1 MAEMTIHVNERS
13 YQIMCRD
20 GDEAEVSKLA
30 ADLAAR
36 VATIARDMNQ
46 SATVGDSHLLVLASL
61 TMLSEMRDLQ
71 HDKDAVESD
80 VGKAGAAREN
90 LSTRLDDMEQ
100 AVVAALTQ
108 AAEKIEAM
116 AQPNANGDLPSGQ

>member
-71 HDKDAVESD
+71 HDKDVVESD
-80 VGKAGAAREN
+80 VSKAGAAREN

-116 AQPNANGDLPSGQ
+116 AQPNANGDLPSEQ

>member
-71 HDKDAVESD
+71 RDKDAVESD
-80 VGKAGAAREN
+80 VSKAGAAREN

-116 AQPNANGDLPSGQ
+116 AQPNANGDLPSEQ

>member
-1 MAEMTIHVNERS
+1 MAEMTIQVNERP

-36 VATIARDMNQ
+36 VAAIAKNMNQ
-46 SATVGDSHLLVLASL
+46 TATIGDSHLLVLASL
-61 TMLSEMRDLQ
+61 TLLSEMRDLQ
-71 HDKDAVESD
+71 QDKAAVESD

-116 AQPNANGDLPSGQ
+116 AQTNANGDLPSGQ

>member
-100 AVVAALTQ
+100 AVMAASTQ

-116 AQPNANGDLPSGQ
+116 AQTNADGDLPSGQ

>member
-1 MAEMTIHVNERS
+1 MAEMTIQVNERP

-36 VATIARDMNQ
+36 VAAIAKNMNQ
-46 SATVGDSHLLVLASL
+46 TATIGDSHLLVLASL
-61 TMLSEMRDLQ
+61 TLLSEMRDLQ
-71 HDKDAVESD
+71 HDKAAVESD

-90 LSTRLDDMEQ
+90 LSTRLGDMEQ

-116 AQPNANGDLPSGQ
+116 AQTNANGDLPSGQ

>member
-80 VGKAGAAREN
+80 VDKAGAAREN

-116 AQPNANGDLPSGQ
+116 AQPNANGDLPSEQ

>member
-1 MAEMTIHVNERS
+1 MAEMTIQVNERS
-13 YQIMCRD
+13 YQILCRN

-36 VATIARDMNQ
+36 VALIAKDMNQ
-46 SATVGDSHLLVLASL
+46 TATISDSHLLVLAGL

-71 HDKDAVESD
+71 HDKAAVEND
-80 VGKAGAAREN
+80 AGKVDAAREN
-90 LSTRLDDMEQ
+90 LSTRLEDMEQ
-100 AVVAALTQ
+100 AVVVALTQ

-116 AQPNANGDLPSGQ
+116 AQANANGDLPTEQ

>member
-1 MAEMTIHVNERS
+1 MAEMTIQVNERS

-20 GDEAEVSKLA
+20 GDEAEVRKLA

-36 VATIARDMNQ
+36 VAAIAKNMNQ
-46 SATVGDSHLLVLASL
+46 TATIGDSHLLVLTSL
-61 TMLSEMRDLQ
+61 TLLSEMRDLQ
-71 HDKDAVESD
+71 HDKAAVESD

-90 LSTRLDDMEQ
+90 LSTRLGDMEQ

-116 AQPNANGDLPSGQ
+116 AQTNANGDLPSGQ

>member
-1 MAEMTIHVNERS
+1 MAEMTIQVNERS

-36 VATIARDMNQ
+36 VATIAKNMNQ
-46 SATVGDSHLLVLASL
+46 TATIGDSHLLVLASL
-61 TMLSEMRDLQ
+61 TLLSEMRDLQ
-71 HDKDAVESD
+71 HDKAAVESD

-90 LSTRLDDMEQ
+90 LSTRLGDMEQ

-116 AQPNANGDLPSGQ
+116 AQTNANGDLPSGQ

>member
-61 TMLSEMRDLQ
+61 TVLSEMRDLQ

-80 VGKAGAAREN
+80 VSKAGAAREN

-116 AQPNANGDLPSGQ
+116 AQPNANGDLPSEQ

>member
-1 MAEMTIHVNERS
+1 MAEMTIQVNERS

-36 VATIARDMNQ
+36 VAAIAKNMNQ
-46 SATVGDSHLLVLASL
+46 TATIGDSHLLVLASL

-71 HDKDAVESD
+71 HDKAAVESD

-116 AQPNANGDLPSGQ
+116 AQTNANGDLPSGQ

>member
-80 VGKAGAAREN
+80 VDKAGAAREN

-100 AVVAALTQ
+100 AVVAALTE

-116 AQPNANGDLPSGQ
+116 AQPNANGDLPSEQ

>member
-1 MAEMTIHVNERS
+1 MAEMTIQVNERS

-36 VATIARDMNQ
+36 VAAIAKNMNQ
-46 SATVGDSHLLVLASL
+46 TATIGDSHLLVLASL
-61 TMLSEMRDLQ
+61 TLLSEMRDLQ
-71 HDKDAVESD
+71 HDKAAVESD

-90 LSTRLDDMEQ
+90 LSTRLGDMEQ

-116 AQPNANGDLPSGQ
+116 AQTNANGDLPSGQ

>member
-1 MAEMTIHVNERS
+1 MAEMTIQVNERP

-20 GDEAEVSKLA
+20 GDETEVSKLA

-36 VATIARDMNQ
+36 VAAIAKNMNQ
-46 SATVGDSHLLVLASL
+46 TATIGDSHLLVLASL
-61 TMLSEMRDLQ
+61 TLLSEMRDLQ
-71 HDKDAVESD
+71 HDKAAVESD

-116 AQPNANGDLPSGQ
+116 AQTNANGDLPSGQ

>member
-90 LSTRLDDMEQ
+90 LSTRLVDMEQ

-116 AQPNANGDLPSGQ
+116 AQPNANGDLPSEQ

>member
-1 MAEMTIHVNERS
+1 MAEMTIQVNERS

-30 ADLAAR
+30 VDLAAR
-36 VATIARDMNQ
+36 VAAIAKNMNQ
-46 SATVGDSHLLVLASL
+46 TATIGDSHLLVLASL
-61 TMLSEMRDLQ
+61 TLLSEMRDLQ
-71 HDKDAVESD
+71 HDKAAVESD

-116 AQPNANGDLPSGQ
+116 AQTNANGDLPSGQ

>member
-71 HDKDAVESD
+71 HDKDAFESD

-100 AVVAALTQ
+100 AVVAALTE

-116 AQPNANGDLPSGQ
+116 AQPNANGDLPSEQ

>member
-1 MAEMTIHVNERS
+1 MAEMTIQVNERP

-20 GDEAEVSKLA
+20 GDETEVSKLA

-36 VATIARDMNQ
+36 VAAIAKNMNQ
-46 SATVGDSHLLVLASL
+46 TATIGDSHLLVLASFTL
-61 TMLSEMRDLQ
+61 LSEMRDLQ
-71 HDKDAVESD
+71 HDKAAVESD

-116 AQPNANGDLPSGQ
+116 AQTNANGDLPSGQ

>member
-1 MAEMTIHVNERS
+1 MAEMTIQVNERS

-36 VATIARDMNQ
+36 VAAIAKNMNQ
-46 SATVGDSHLLVLASL
+46 TATIGDSHLLVLASL

-71 HDKDAVESD
+71 HDKAAVESD

-90 LSTRLDDMEQ
+90 LSTRLGDMEQ

-116 AQPNANGDLPSGQ
+116 AQTNANGDLPSGQ

>member
-1 MAEMTIHVNERS
+1 MAEMTIQVNERS

-36 VATIARDMNQ
+36 VAAIAKNMNQ
-46 SATVGDSHLLVLASL
+46 TATIGDSHLLVLASL
-61 TMLSEMRDLQ
+61 TLLSEMRDLQ
-71 HDKDAVESD
+71 HDKAAVESD

-116 AQPNANGDLPSGQ
+116 AQTNANGDLPSGQ

>member
-1 MAEMTIHVNERS
+1 MAEMTIQVNERP

-36 VATIARDMNQ
+36 VAAIAKNMNQ
-46 SATVGDSHLLVLASL
+46 TATIGDSHLLVLASL
-61 TMLSEMRDLQ
+61 TLLSEMRDLQ
-71 HDKDAVESD
+71 HDKAAVESD

-116 AQPNANGDLPSGQ
+116 AQTNANGDLPSGQ

>member
-1 MAEMTIHVNERS
+1 MSHFSSAAPPGS
-13 YQIMCRD
+13 
-20 GDEAEVSKLA
+20 LA

-36 VATIARDMNQ
+36 VAAIAKNMNQ
-46 SATVGDSHLLVLASL
+46 TATIGDSHLLVLASL
-61 TMLSEMRDLQ
+61 TLLSEMRDLQ
-71 HDKDAVESD
+71 HDKAAVESD

-116 AQPNANGDLPSGQ
+116 AQTNANGDLPSGQ